1 MDVLYLETTN
11 LMQQI
16 HQGLAH
22 LESSR
27 ESKTVSELEI
37 FLRQQLELADGNCK
51 RLGLIASKQPV
62 NRRRHAQQLVDQ
74 LYYDLNQANG
84 AFEKIILRFQEFKR
98 CELER
103 EELLS
108 RRYKANETTSIY
120 MDDAALVHNE
130 KLHSTNRYVDEM
142 ILSGQSIL
150 ENLRF
155 QAFSMKNIRKR
166 LIDYAFLKMAE
177 NLISNGRK
185 LRINFGKMT
194 ISPEILQD
202 WLSELYSFNRRRMEA
217 AATEGLCSFLTR
229 QTVEFLFAVCDEMQ
243 LMHELRYTACTIFD
257 IFISRLVNSLWL
269 YIRDRCESKEKLLED
284 WQLITEKLE
293 KGMILRIISCVQ
305 VASKLECEP
314 EFVTV
319 SKAKQFLKKFGL
331 VYSNEQILKSELRV
345 AKTLKYFLQIP
356 SPMCYTETLL
366 KVLNLLDQR
375 FEIEQFREC
384 IQDLLDLV
392 WLMRDEIYKCI
403 LSYSIADLLY
413 VENDFMYLAAGV
425 IVTAVALVKNLNE
438 ARKISEIL
446 SEIVRVEA
454 DDICRFCQ
462 TIIHLLFDKKYS
474 LTVRDCAMLSI
485 VKSFV
490 KFVFF
495 TTIGG
500 GIGYFFWETAGKN
513 IDFGDPKFNV
523 WIHWFVVFSFALS
536 CGFIQMVRSVIL
548 MTLVT
553 ILNVHGQAFIQCALM
568 ALVADSPGQNLMM
581 NFHQATDSLLCN
593 IDVAKNIT
601 RAKMDLLFKPS
612 ENILD
617 DLLQGAKAAS
627 KVSQDLPLM
636 VQDLEAELGRDP
648 NGAADREHE
657 AYEKDVNEWESA
669 YLLKKGELPSKI
681 EAMFEHR
688 VNERKLRELSYRKEA
703 LRNFIRRATHACE
716 DIINSA
722 IRECKLWS
730 LEHYNKCWAEN
741 WLNPFCK
748 IYQGDELCNMLNMI
762 NYRGE
767 QCESNNSGISEYA
780 NTYGAQLAAA
790 EDYTEKLSDDF
801 KLNIQFKV
809 DLPLRRPDLVT
820 VQQMAAIIKQSVSG
834 IVSFVKYFSILMK
847 AVSFFL
853 ALTTLRVNLSWFQS
867 YMKDVTH
874 SNCYLTK
881 FWLDIEKRRKEE
893 NRKHLMPLRPFEQGR
908 INNLLSPKPTPE
920 ERKHL
925 VRGISTLFHMFWS
938 IFSLII
944 IDDQFYHL
952 LNMVKDYSGIE
963 VNQTGKHD
971 IIITLEGTGEVARMI
986 GSVIEDLNQT
996 VRLDQ
1001 VITNDHCIV
1010 QPTKI
1015 DYESVKK
1022 IWLLYALLCFQLTA
1036 GVYLVRL
1043 RLLITNLMYP
1053 EREKVRAVWL
1063 YNDMLRNR
1071 AMHFRKRKI
1080 EINKMAMDDEFP
1092 KPTSSVWSDV
1102 FVCIYCGEKG
1112 KYDFSTCDKHNQ
1124 NVDHCKH
1131 CWEEELAERCI
1142 ACLLQRENILG
1153 KDGRIKE
1160 EYRALSVAEASTN
1173 TERN

>member
-1 MDVLYLETTN
+1 M
-11 LMQQI
+11 
-16 HQGLAH
+16 
-22 LESSR
+22 
-27 ESKTVSELEI
+27 
-37 FLRQQLELADGNCK
+37 
-51 RLGLIASKQPV
+51 
-62 NRRRHAQQLVDQ
+62 
-74 LYYDLNQANG
+74 

-120 MDDAALVHNE
+120 MDDAALVYNE
-130 KLHSTNRYVDEM
+130 KLHSTNRYVDDM

-150 ENLRF
+150 
-155 QAFSMKNIRKR
+155 AFP
-166 LIDYAFLKMAE
+166 KMAE
-177 NLISNGRK
+177 NGRTV
-185 LRINFGKMT
+185 RINFGKMT
-194 ISPEILQD
+194 ISPEMLQD

-217 AATEGLCSFLTR
+217 VAAEGLYSFLTR
-229 QTVEFLFAVCDEMQ
+229 QMVEFLFAVCDEMK

-269 YIRDRCESKEKLLED
+269 YIRERCESKEKLLED

-319 SKAKQFLKKFGL
+319 AKAKQFLKKFGL

-356 SPMCYTETLL
+356 SPMYYTETLL
-366 KVLNLLDQR
+366 KVLT
-375 FEIEQFREC
+375 
-384 IQDLLDLV
+384 
-392 WLMRDEIYKCI
+392 
-403 LSYSIADLLY
+403 
-413 VENDFMYLAAGV
+413 AGV

-438 ARKISEIL
+438 ARKAL
-446 SEIVRVEA
+446 G
-454 DDICRFCQ
+454 
-462 TIIHLLFDKKYS
+462 
-474 LTVRDCAMLSI
+474 
-485 VKSFV
+485 

-495 TTIGG
+495 TILGG
-500 GIGYFFWETAGKN
+500 AIGYFFWETAGKN
-513 IDFGDPKFNV
+513 VDFGDPKFNV
-523 WIHWFVVFSFALS
+523 WIHWFVVISFALS
-536 CGFIQMVRSVIL
+536 CGLIQMVRSVIL

-553 ILNVHGQAFIQCALM
+553 ILNVHGQAFVQCSLM

-581 NFHQATDSLLCN
+581 NFHRATDSLLCN
-593 IDVAKNIT
+593 IDVAKNVT
-601 RAKMDLLFKPS
+601 RAKMNLLFKPS

-617 DLLQGAKAAS
+617 DLLQGAKAAA

-636 VQDLEAELGRDP
+636 VEDLEAELGKDP
-648 NGAADREHE
+648 NSGADREHE
-657 AYEKDVNEWESA
+657 AYEKEVNEWESA

-681 EAMFEHR
+681 EAMFERR
-688 VNERKLRELSYRKEA
+688 VSERRLRELSYRKKA

-780 NTYGAQLAAA
+780 NTYGSQLAAA

-834 IVSFVKYFSILMK
+834 IVSFVKYFSIVMK

-881 FWLDIEKRRKEE
+881 YWLDIENRRKEE
-893 NRKHLMPLRPFEQGR
+893 NRKHLIPLRPFEQGR
-908 INNLLSPKPTPE
+908 INNLFSPSPTPE
-920 ERKHL
+920 ERKQL
-925 VRGISTLFHMFWS
+925 VRGVSTLFHLFWS

-944 IDDQFYHL
+944 VDDQFYHL

-996 VRLDQ
+996 LKLDQ
-1001 VITNDHCIV
+1001 VITNEHCIV
-1010 QPTKI
+1010 HPTKI
-1015 DYESVKK
+1015 DYESVER
-1022 IWLLYALLCFQLTA
+1022 IWLVFALLCFQLTA

-1053 EREKVRAVWL
+1053 ERERVRAVWL
-1063 YNDMLRNR
+1063 YNDMLRTR
-1071 AMHFRKRKI
+1071 AMHFRKRKV

-1092 KPTSSVWSDV
+1092 KPASSLWSDV

-1112 KYDFSTCDKHNQ
+1112 KYDFNTCEKHSQ
-1124 NVDHCKH
+1124 NVDHCKQ

-1142 ACLLQRENILG
+1142 ACLLQRENIVG

-1160 EYRALSVAEASTN
+1160 QYRDLSVAEASTY
-1173 TERN
+1173 TDRR

>member
-1 MDVLYLETTN
+1 MDLLYLETTDI
-11 LMQQI
+11 MQKI

-27 ESKTVSELEI
+27 ESKTVSELEM
-37 FLRQQLELADGNCK
+37 FLRQQLELADKNCK

-74 LYYDLNQANG
+74 LHYDLNQANM

-120 MDDAALVHNE
+120 MDDAALVYNE
-130 KLHSTNRYVDEM
+130 KLHSTNRYVDDM

-150 ENLRF
+150 ENLQF

-166 LIDYAFLKMAE
+166 LIDYGNTLAFPKMAE
-177 NLISNGRK
+177 DGRTV
-185 LRINFGKMT
+185 RINFGKMT
-194 ISPEILQD
+194 ISPEMLQD

-217 AATEGLCSFLTR
+217 VAAEGLYSFLTR
-229 QTVEFLFAVCDEMQ
+229 QMVEFLFAVCDEMQ

-269 YIRDRCESKEKLLED
+269 YIRERCESKEKLLED

-319 SKAKQFLKKFGL
+319 AKAKQFLKKFGL

-356 SPMCYTETLL
+356 SPMYYTETLL

-375 FEIEQFREC
+375 FEIEQLREC

-403 LSYSIADLLY
+403 LSCSIADLLY

-438 ARKISEIL
+438 ARKTSEIL

-454 DDICRFCQ
+454 DDICRFC
-462 TIIHLLFDKKYS
+462 
-474 LTVRDCAMLSI
+474 
-485 VKSFV
+485 

-495 TTIGG
+495 TILGG
-500 GIGYFFWETAGKN
+500 AIGYFFWETAGKN
-513 IDFGDPKFNV
+513 VDFGDPKFNV
-523 WIHWFVVFSFALS
+523 WIHWFVVVSFALS
-536 CGFIQMVRSVIL
+536 CGLIQMVRSVIL

-553 ILNVHGQAFIQCALM
+553 ILNVHGQAFVQCSLM

-581 NFHQATDSLLCN
+581 NFHRATDSLLCN
-593 IDVAKNIT
+593 IDVAKNVT
-601 RAKMDLLFKPS
+601 RAKMNLLFKPS

-617 DLLQGAKAAS
+617 DLLQGAKAAA

-636 VQDLEAELGRDP
+636 VEDLEAELGKDP
-648 NGAADREHE
+648 NSGADREHE
-657 AYEKDVNEWESA
+657 AYEKEVNEWESA

-681 EAMFEHR
+681 EAMFERR
-688 VNERKLRELSYRKEA
+688 VNDRRLRELSYRKKA

-780 NTYGAQLAAA
+780 NTYGSQLAAA

-834 IVSFVKYFSILMK
+834 IVSFVKYFSIVMK

-881 FWLDIEKRRKEE
+881 FWLDIENRRKEE
-893 NRKHLMPLRPFEQGR
+893 NRKHLIPLRPFEQGR
-908 INNLLSPKPTPE
+908 INNLFSPSPTPE
-920 ERKHL
+920 ERKQL
-925 VRGISTLFHMFWS
+925 VRGVSTLFHLFWS

-944 IDDQFYHL
+944 VDDQFYHL
-952 LNMVKDYSGIE
+952 LDMVKDYSGIE

-996 VRLDQ
+996 LRLDQ
-1001 VITNDHCIV
+1001 VITNEHCIV
-1010 QPTKI
+1010 HPTKI
-1015 DYESVKK
+1015 DYESVER
-1022 IWLLYALLCFQLTA
+1022 IWLVFALLCFQLTA

-1053 EREKVRAVWL
+1053 ERERVRAVWL
-1063 YNDMLRNR
+1063 YNDMLRTR
-1071 AMHFRKRKI
+1071 AMHFRKRKV

-1092 KPTSSVWSDV
+1092 KPASSLWSDV

-1112 KYDFSTCDKHNQ
+1112 KYDFNTCENHSQ
-1124 NVDHCKH
+1124 NVDHCKQ

-1142 ACLLQRENILG
+1142 ACLLQRENIVG

-1160 EYRALSVAEASTN
+1160 QYRDLSVAEASTY
-1173 TERN
+1173 TDRR

>member
-166 LIDYAFLKMAE
+166 LIDYGNTLGLSNTIMGLIERRTDTDMKILFVGMFLTLIFMYLFYRLWLAFLKMAE

-366 KVLNLLDQR
+366 KVLT
-375 FEIEQFREC
+375 
-384 IQDLLDLV
+384 
-392 WLMRDEIYKCI
+392 
-403 LSYSIADLLY
+403 
-413 VENDFMYLAAGV
+413 AGV

-438 ARKISEIL
+438 AR
-446 SEIVRVEA
+446 
-454 DDICRFCQ
+454 
-462 TIIHLLFDKKYS
+462 
-474 LTVRDCAMLSI
+474 
-485 VKSFV
+485 

>member
-166 LIDYAFLKMAE
+166 LIDYGNTLGLSNTIMGLIERRTDTDMKILFVGMFLTLIFMYLFYRLWLAFLKMAE

-366 KVLNLLDQR
+366 KVLNLL
-375 FEIEQFREC
+375 
-384 IQDLLDLV
+384 
-392 WLMRDEIYKCI
+392 
-403 LSYSIADLLY
+403 Y

-446 SEIVRVEA
+446 SEIVR
-454 DDICRFCQ
+454 
-462 TIIHLLFDKKYS
+462 
-474 LTVRDCAMLSI
+474 
-485 VKSFV
+485 
-490 KFVFF
+490 FVFF

-1015 DYESVKK
+1015 DY
-1022 IWLLYALLCFQLTA
+1022 LTA

>member
-166 LIDYAFLKMAE
+166 LIDYGNTLGLSNTIMGLIERRTDTDMKILFVGMFLTLIFMYLFYRLWLAFLKMAE

-366 KVLNLLDQR
+366 KVLT
-375 FEIEQFREC
+375 
-384 IQDLLDLV
+384 
-392 WLMRDEIYKCI
+392 
-403 LSYSIADLLY
+403 
-413 VENDFMYLAAGV
+413 AGV

-438 ARKISEIL
+438 AR
-446 SEIVRVEA
+446 
-454 DDICRFCQ
+454 
-462 TIIHLLFDKKYS
+462 
-474 LTVRDCAMLSI
+474 
-485 VKSFV
+485 

-1015 DYESVKK
+1015 DY
-1022 IWLLYALLCFQLTA
+1022 LTA